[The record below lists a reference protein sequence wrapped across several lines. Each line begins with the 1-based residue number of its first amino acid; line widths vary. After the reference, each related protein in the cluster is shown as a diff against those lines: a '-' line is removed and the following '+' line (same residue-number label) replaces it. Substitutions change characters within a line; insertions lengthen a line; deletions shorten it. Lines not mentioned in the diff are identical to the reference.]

1 MEIEVNKKLP
11 VVKGRLRLNLSDAF
25 DIVSSI
31 KVHANGILKKKEKY
45 YIFCGM
51 SLFESGYYK
60 PDEDIKW
67 EFNTAKLRDVFVI
80 LDNIEGV
87 QTVKDLSFSNKV
99 GTALGYSQ
107 YAYDTVGATVS
118 GVIYPSIDPMIFEVK
133 DLNTDIQG
141 RVVTL

>member
-1 MEIEVNKKLP
+1 MEIEVNRKLP

-80 LDNIEGV
+80 FNVNIITDVINITYKGV
-87 QTVKDLSFSNKV
+87 TVLEDHRNFL
-99 GTALGYSQ
+99 
-107 YAYDTVGATVS
+107 
-118 GVIYPSIDPMIFEVK
+118 
-133 DLNTDIQG
+133 LNNEINNIV
-141 RVVTL
+141 RY